1 MTFWDHL
8 DELRKVL
15 IQPILLVAVL
25 TVVAFMLKEPVF
37 DMVLAANSP
46 DFITYRFADSFVPE
60 SFISGNAEFVFVK
73 LINTELAS
81 QFLMHMKVSFYVAL
95 VLAIPFLFYKL
106 FRFVSPGLY
115 RNERKYSKWVI
126 FFSFIAFFCGIVVSY
141 FIIFPFSFRFLASY
155 HVSQEVSN
163 MISLTS
169 YIDTLIT
176 LSILM
181 GIFFELPVMSWIL
194 SKFGLL
200 NAIFLK
206 KYRRHAVVVIL
217 IIAAIITPTTDIF
230 TLLLVSVPI
239 LLLYETSVVI
249 VSIGDRNRERKK
261 MNIPEAGLVEQ
272 ESL

>member
-60 SFISGNAEFVFVK
+60 SFISGNDEFVFVQ

>member
-15 IQPILLVAVL
+15 IQPILLVTVL

-60 SFISGNAEFVFVK
+60 SFISGNAEFVFVQ

-126 FFSFIAFFCGIVVSY
+126 FFSFIAFFCGILVSY

-217 IIAAIITPTTDIF
+217 VIAAIITPTTDIF

-239 LLLYETSVVI
+239 LLLYEISVVI

>member
-60 SFISGNAEFVFVK
+60 SFISGNAEFVFVQ